1 MSCPEWLG
9 RSLLRL
15 GKLASPRN
23 SQPIHAMYAIIGA
36 GPTGLSMARN
46 LQKLGLPFTGFEI
59 HSDVGG
65 LWDADSPTS
74 TMYESAHLI
83 SSKRTTEFKEFPMR
97 DDVAQYPHH
106 TELKQYFQDYARHFE
121 LYPHFEFDT
130 EVLRVERSGE
140 QWQITTR
147 SNGEEQVRHFEGV
160 MLCNGTLHE
169 PNRPE
174 LPGDFSGR
182 VIHSSEYKTAKMFD
196 GLRVLIIGC
205 GNSGADIAVDAV
217 HHANSVDMSLRRGYH
232 CLPKFVLGRPIDTL
246 GAGQWGLPRPIKQ
259 FVDGTVIK
267 ALVGKPS
274 DYGLPDPDY
283 KLYESHPVLNSL
295 LLHHAGHGDVKV
307 RKNIENCAGKTVS
320 FADGSSAEYD
330 LIVQATGYKLH
341 YPFIDKKALNWHGAA
356 PELYLNCLHPH
367 DDSLFMM
374 GMVEATGLGW
384 EARNRQAELVAL
396 YIQQLKNGAASAKKL
411 QKTKAEQ
418 IGQRLDGGYAYLKLD
433 RMAYYV
439 NKQVYNRVLTNH
451 IEALKADLLAADQAA
466 A

>member
-1 MSCPEWLG
+1 MVI
-9 RSLLRL
+9 
-15 GKLASPRN
+15 
-23 SQPIHAMYAIIGA
+23 QVMYAIIGA

-46 LQKLGLPFTGFEI
+46 LQKLGLPFLGFEI

-83 SSKRTTEFKEFPMR
+83 SSKRMTEFKEFPMD
-97 DDVAQYPHH
+97 DDVAEYPHH
-106 TELKQYFQDYARHFE
+106 SELKRYFQDYAKHFD
-121 LYPHFEFDT
+121 LYPHFEFET
-130 EVLRVERSGE
+130 EVVRAERSGE
-140 QWQITTR
+140 QWKITTR
-147 SNGEEQVRHFEGV
+147 RNGEEQTRVFDGL

-174 LPGDFSGR
+174 LPGNFTGR

-217 HHANSVDMSLRRGYH
+217 HHASSVDMSLRRGYH
-232 CLPKFVLGRPIDTL
+232 FLPKFVLGRPIDTL
-246 GAGQWGLPRPIKQ
+246 GAGQMSLPRPIKQ
-259 FVDGTVIK
+259 FIDGTVIK

-295 LLHHAGHGDVKV
+295 LLHYAGHGDVKV
-307 RKNIENCAGKTVS
+307 RKDIEHCDGNTVT
-320 FADGSSAEYD
+320 FVDGSTGEYD

-341 YPFIDKKALNWHGAA
+341 YPFIDKAELNWDGPA
-356 PELYLNCLHPH
+356 PELYLNCFHPH
-367 DDSLFMM
+367 SDNLFMM

-384 EARNRQAELVAL
+384 EARNRQAEMVAL
-396 YIQQLKNGAASAKKL
+396 YILQLKNDAASAKAL
-411 QKTKAEQ
+411 QTKKTQHASE
-418 IGQRLDGGYAYLKLD
+418 RLDGGYAYLKLD

-439 NKQVYNRVLTNH
+439 NKQAYNKVLTAQ
-451 IEALKADLLAADQAA
+451 IDALQADLPATARAA
-466 A
+466 